1 MQNNVLRLAL
11 AGVLLINTSNI
22 HSARAEEPIAI
33 TINIEIPQIQ
43 VAEYHRPY
51 VALWLA
57 DERQQAI
64 ANLGVWYDIALA
76 NQEGEKWLKDL
87 RQWWRRSGRALS
99 LPVDGVSGATRAPGN
114 HQITFNNI
122 VADGTKLSD
131 LPPGKYYLQ
140 IEAAREVGGREML
153 SFEIQLPLKEAVV
166 VAQQGSTELGSVSAT
181 FAIIQP

>member
-1 MQNNVLRLAL
+1 MNNKILCLAFTG
-11 AGVLLINTSNI
+11 AFLINSVIIQN
-22 HSARAEEPIAI
+22 ARAEEPIAI

-57 DERQQAI
+57 DERQQAV
-64 ANLGVWYDIALA
+64 ADLGVWYDIALA

-87 RQWWRRSGRALS
+87 RQWWRRSGRTLS

-122 VADGTKLSD
+122 LADGTKLSD

-140 IEAAREVGGREML
+140 VEAAREVGGREML
-153 SFEIQLPLKEAVV
+153 SFEIQLPLEETVV
-166 VAQQGSTELGSVSAT
+166 VEQQGSTELGVVNANLT
-181 FAIIQP
+181 IIQP